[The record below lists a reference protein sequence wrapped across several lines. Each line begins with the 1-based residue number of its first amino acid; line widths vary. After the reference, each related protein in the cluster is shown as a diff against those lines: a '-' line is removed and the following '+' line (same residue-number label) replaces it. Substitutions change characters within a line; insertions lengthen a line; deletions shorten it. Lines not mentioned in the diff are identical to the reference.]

1 MSNMRDINTESDIH
15 QVVTLFYEYLLADER
30 IAFIFKEISP
40 IHLEEH
46 LAVLTTFWS
55 QILLNTGGYAHN
67 MTQIHQDVHHKFP
80 LTPELFTIWLIHFE
94 AAVSHL
100 FAGEKAQ
107 LMIDQAHQLARI
119 LQIKLQASN

>member
-1 MSNMRDINTESDIH
+1 MRDINTESDIH

-30 IAFIFKEISP
+30 IAFIFTEISP
-40 IHLEEH
+40 FHLEEH

-55 QILLNTGGYAHN
+55 QILLNTGGYTNN
-67 MTQIHQDVHHKFP
+67 MTKIHADVHHKFP

-94 AAVSHL
+94 AAVSRL

-107 LMIDQAHQLARI
+107 LMIDQARQLARI